1 MNDFFDFA
9 DAPANND
16 SSGVI
21 PEGTLAWAIV
31 SFRDGNAKPVASK
44 STPGNAY
51 LDLELTI
58 CEGPYN
64 KRKVWDM
71 VGAQGSEQ
79 YVNMGRSAIR
89 AMLESGRGAS
99 EQNPAGYKI
108 NGFHDLGGLR
118 VAVKLKVEKG
128 TNGHKDK
135 NRPIYITPNPQSNT
149 AKDFQKLVEQSSSA
163 ASGVGNV
170 GHSPAQQAGGYAGP
184 AAGEAPAA
192 SSPAPDPSWAQGPG
206 NW

>member
-1 MNDFFDFA
+1 MSDFFDFSGA
-9 DAPANND
+9 EVNND
-16 SSGVI
+16 AGGVI
-21 PEGTLAWAIV
+21 PAGTVAWAIV
-31 SFRDGNAKPVASK
+31 SFRNGNANPVPSK
-44 STPGNAY
+44 ATPGNAY
-51 LDLELTI
+51 LDVELTI

-71 VGAQGSEQ
+71 IGVEGTEQ
-79 YVNMGRSAIR
+79 YKNMGRSAIR
-89 AMLESGRGAS
+89 AMLESGRNAS

-108 NGFHDLGGLR
+108 GGFQDLAGMR
-118 VAVKLKVEKG
+118 VAIKVKVEKG
-128 TNGHKDK
+128 TSGYQDK

-170 GHSPAQQAGGYAGP
+170 GYAAPNTGMPSQPGAPQQ
-184 AAGEAPAA
+184 
-192 SSPAPDPSWAQGPG
+192 APDPSWQNGPA